1 MTDIHRL
8 NPVVDR
14 IEPSATIAIT
24 NRARELKRA
33 GVDVISLSAGEP
45 DFDTPAHI
53 IEAAFAGVKAG
64 MTRYTP
70 ADGSLELKEAIAAKL
85 KRENGVDY
93 ALEEIAA
100 SCGGK
105 HTLHNIFAVILA
117 PGDEVIIPAPYWV
130 SYPEQVRLAGG
141 VPRVIEAGAGDGFRI
156 TAEMFEEAIG
166 ERTRALVLNSPSNPT
181 GAVYGR
187 AEIEALVEVAV
198 RRGVLVVSD
207 EVYEHILYDG
217 AAQISPASLS
227 AEAREH
233 VIVANSVSKTYAMT
247 GWRVGYAAGPA
258 KIMRA
263 MARLQSHQ
271 SQNPASPSQ
280 AAATAALGGGLD
292 CVRPM
297 LAAFTERRAMTIG
310 AIESMPGLSLAVPR
324 GAFYAFPDAT
334 EVLRPA
340 GSRFEGSVGLCAHL
354 LDEYKVACV
363 PGEAFGA
370 PTCFRISFATATD
383 ALREA
388 LDRIARAIGAL
399 RR

>member
-1 MTDIHRL
+1 MNDIHRL
-8 NPVVDR
+8 NPVIDR
-14 IEPSATIAIT
+14 IEPSATIAIS

-53 IEAAFAGVKAG
+53 VDAAFAGVRAG

-105 HTLHNIFAVILA
+105 HTLHNIFAVILS
-117 PGDEVIIPAPYWV
+117 PGEEVIIPAPYWV

-141 VPRVIEAGAGDGFRI
+141 VPRVIEAGAGAGFRI

-198 RRGVLVVSD
+198 RRGVLIISD

-217 AAQISPASLS
+217 AEQVSPASFS
-227 AEAREH
+227 PDAREH

-280 AAATAALGGGLD
+280 AAAIAALEGGLD

-297 LAAFTERRAMTIG
+297 LSAFTERRELTVR
-310 AIESMPGLSLAVPR
+310 AIEATPGLTLATPR

-334 EVLRPA
+334 EVLRAA
-340 GSRFEGSVGLCAHL
+340 GSSFEGSVGLCAHL

-383 ALREA
+383 ALTEA
-388 LDRIARAIGAL
+388 LMMAMGEQIIA
-399 RR
+399 